1 MFKKNNKVLPDIIS
15 LSTSFE
21 YVECYVVKCKTKLQT
36 WKIKQ
41 FVQPQY
47 SAFTKQICMSYV
59 HLKRLYVN
67 DDIINSYVNLYYW
80 WSANISVQE

>member
-15 LSTSFE
+15 LSTSLE

-47 SAFTKQICMSYV
+47 LAFTKYKFVCAPQET
-59 HLKRLYVN
+59 
-67 DDIINSYVNLYYW
+67 
-80 WSANISVQE
+80 ISRITN